1 MSPLSSPA
9 AFLGLTPL
17 ELDPSGALPALR
29 YGLLALGALWAL
41 LASRGQRLPAL
52 FGGLVFV
59 WAALAFW
66 VLAFERPYGLL
77 EFGPPSREAAYAVQA
92 ASAAGSEPRG
102 FVAGEPFRG
111 GPWAALAGRGVPM
124 GALLAWPSLL
134 PFLSLPLP
142 ALLVAAL
149 WRRPEATL
157 AAVLLLAFSTTDL
170 EALRGTGFVPG
181 LWLHPAASLGVA
193 LLLAA
198 LLCAAAAG
206 WALRTVALL
215 LALAGLALCRAPFP
229 EALDFASLPSALLL
243 DPWPWPLLAA
253 FGLRATRDRAA
264 RGCLLLG
271 GGCVLAS
278 SCGLPLDAW
287 SGFALWRIGLLL
299 AAAVPLSQLLERG
312 AALFVRRWPALQAR
326 PGLGLALLLLAG
338 LPGAFLTWWPPL
350 KLDPQAYASLQ
361 PVPAELAQT
370 TDWMRAHLPA
380 SAVVVAS
387 ADYVPAVAILA
398 ERQVLR
404 APKLLRTADDAR
416 RERVES
422 SLFSPGRLGEKNAS
436 RYGVS
441 HLLLGP
447 GDARR
452 WGFGGELDP
461 PVPGRF
467 RLLFAEP
474 KGFRVYALERWDS
487 AD

>member
-1 MSPLSSPA
+1 MSLMPSPTV
-9 AFLGLTPL
+9 FLGLPPL
-17 ELDPSGALPALR
+17 ELDSSGAVPALR
-29 YGLLALGALWAL
+29 YGLLMLAALWAL
-41 LASRGQRLPAL
+41 VASHGRRWPTLL
-52 FGGLVFV
+52 GGLAFV
-59 WAALAFW
+59 WVLLGFW
-66 VLAFERPYGLL
+66 IFGFARPYGLL
-77 EFGPPSREAAYAVQA
+77 ESGPPTREAAYAAHA
-92 ASAAGSEPRG
+92 ACGNGPHG
-102 FVAGEPFRG
+102 FVSGEPFRG
-111 GPWAALAGRGVPM
+111 GPWAALAVRGVPID
-124 GALLAWPSLL
+124 ALLVWPSLL
-134 PFLSLPLP
+134 PLLSLPLP

-149 WRRPEATL
+149 WRRPQATL
-157 AAVLLLAFSTTDL
+157 AATLWLAFSTTDL

-198 LLCAAAAG
+198 LLVGPVSG
-206 WALRTVALL
+206 WVGRA
-215 LALAGLALCRAPFP
+215 LALVLALTGLALCRAPIP
-229 EALDFASLPSALLL
+229 EALSLPSLPYALLL

-253 FGLRATRDRAA
+253 FGLRAARDPAA

-271 GGCVLAS
+271 AGCLLAS

-287 SGFALWRIGLLL
+287 PGFALWRIGLVL
-299 AAAVPLSQLLERG
+299 AAAEPLSRLLER
-312 AALFVRRWPALQAR
+312 ASALAVQRWPALQAR

-350 KLDPQAYASLQ
+350 KLDPQAYASLH
-361 PVPAELAQT
+361 PVPAELVAT
-370 TDWMRAHLPA
+370 TDWMRAQLPPC
-380 SAVVVAS
+380 AVVVAS
-387 ADYVPAVAILA
+387 PDYASAVAILA
-398 ERQVLR
+398 RRQVLR
-404 APKLLRTADDAR
+404 APQLLRTADEER

-422 SLFSPGRLGEKNAS
+422 SLFSSGPLGERNAS

-474 KGFRVYALERWDS
+474 KGFRVYALERWNS